1 MWTRGPS
8 RSDLHPGVLLRYFAR
23 GQFYFYLVLRKVG
36 DNSDLVLAWSFHRK
50 ISLNIYIDDLI
61 GRAEYLSQE

>member
-1 MWTRGPS
+1 MWKRGLS

-36 DNSDLVLAWSFHRK
+36 VNSHLVLVWTFHRK

-61 GRAEYLSQE
+61 GRAEYLSRE